1 MFSSLSSIPKL
12 NIIIIVLIV
21 VVVDTIICKN
31 FRVKGRNGSYD
42 IYNVSNI

>member
-12 NIIIIVLIV
+12 NIIIIVV
-21 VVVDTIICKN
+21 VVVTIICKN
-31 FRVKGRNGSYD
+31 FRVIGRNGSYD